1 MRLVFLQLE
10 KGMTRIG
17 ALYLTEM
24 TKTSASEFFHKVC
37 DMAENFV
44 GCISNIG
51 PSEMGLEMDLGIMAE
66 SLEPSHVDLP
76 FGLNNTHGNKTKLK
90 PLVHGP
96 LFNFIIK
103 LKNHQNALCGNPNYF
118 SF

>member
-1 MRLVFLQLE
+1 
-10 KGMTRIG
+10 MTQTG
-17 ALYLTEM
+17 AS
-24 TKTSASEFFHKVC
+24 KFFHKVC
-37 DMAENFV
+37 DMAENFM

-51 PSEMGLEMDLGIMAE
+51 PSKMGLEMDLGIMAK
-66 SLEPSHVDLP
+66 SLEPSHVELP

-103 LKNHQNALCGNPNYF
+103 LKKIIKIHIFGNLRLFFRLARINKIKSDF
-118 SF
+118 T